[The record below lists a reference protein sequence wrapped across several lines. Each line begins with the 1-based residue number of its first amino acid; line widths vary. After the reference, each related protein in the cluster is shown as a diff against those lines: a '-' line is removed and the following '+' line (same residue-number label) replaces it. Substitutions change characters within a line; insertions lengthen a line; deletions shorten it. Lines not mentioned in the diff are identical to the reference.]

1 MKHQAGFTLIEL
13 LTVIAITG
21 ILATFATPNLLGR
34 LSLYRLKASTADLSS
49 ALQHARLR
57 AVKEN
62 ADVVVLFDPDK
73 NGQLEGNY
81 IIFIDNGAGS
91 LDTDRNGVLD
101 KANNWTW
108 DMQEKLITKGELQA
122 GIKMTKAAFGFGRPR
137 TRFNSR
143 GLPSFVGTVI
153 LMNNRQD
160 SRSIILSAVGNTRV
174 Q

>member
-1 MKHQAGFTLIEL
+1 MKRQAGFTLIEL
-13 LTVIAITG
+13 LTVIAIMG
-21 ILATFATPNLLGR
+21 ILSAFATPNLLGWLPR
-34 LSLYRLKASTADLSS
+34 YRLKASTADLLS
-49 ALQHARLR
+49 ALQYARLR

-62 ADVVVLFDPDK
+62 AAVVVLFDPDK

-91 LDTDRNGVLD
+91 LDIDRNGVPD
-101 KANNWTW
+101 KANNWTF
-108 DMQEKLITKGELQA
+108 DMQEKLITKGSLQS
-122 GIKMTKAAFGFGRPR
+122 GIRMTRAAFGFGRPR

-153 LMNNRQD
+153 LANNRQD
-160 SRSIILSAVGNTRV
+160 SRRIILSAVGNTRV